1 VSNPNVLGRTLTDSE
16 LTALIGLPPTPY
28 SIKRDHPRFP
38 KAVAAIEDPAVELDD
53 LVALFA
59 PADAYERALIDS
71 EAVAVVGG
79 MLTFYGEPVQSHLA
93 DRLGDAFQLGLSVD
107 AWENLARNIYAN
119 PDTWVRTD
127 LVDWLELSAMP
138 QTPDGCFLA
147 WKYVDQNFLSLHADT
162 DGTRYD
168 HTPGNIVEMDRSRC
182 DTNRGNACSTG
193 LHFCSLGYLPATGD
207 GGRYRIVLVKVDPR
221 DVTSIP
227 REASLQKGRCCRYEV
242 IAEVTDPAAR
252 QKTFTAVD
260 DGIEQPKAAAKKAKA
275 KPAKAKAEAPKAK
288 AKKAKTGPVT
298 IKSSVAGELTKDR
311 FDALVKR
318 HGSQA
323 KLAKHLGVSSGTV
336 TAWKRTLNG
345 GGK

>member
-1 VSNPNVLGRTLTDSE
+1 MSNPNVLGRTLTDSE

-38 KAVAAIEDPAVELDD
+38 KALAAIEDPAVELDD

-79 MLTFYGEPVQSHLA
+79 VLTFYGEPVQSHLA

-207 GGRYRIVLVKVDPR
+207 GGRYRVVLVKVDPR

-227 REASLQKGRCCRYEV
+227 REAGLQKGRCCRYEV

-252 QKTFTAVD
+252 QGTFTAVD
-260 DGIEQPKAAAKKAKA
+260 DGIEEPEPEPEAEDYG
-275 KPAKAKAEAPKAK
+275 PDPTLEEPEAEAPASD
-288 AKKAKTGPVT
+288 GPVVHSD
-298 IKSSVAGELTKDR
+298 KVGDLTPER
-311 FDALVKR
+311 FTTLVEH
-318 HGSQA
+318 HGSQSKVA
-323 KLAKHLGVSSGTV
+323 AFFGVSSGTV
-336 TAWKRTLNG
+336 AAWKRKLFG
-345 GGK
+345 GAA